1 VTIIKFPS
9 KLPKAEGLDRAKAEL
24 SRLFENMAGL
34 AAARAA
40 EARKAENPG
49 ELAAIV
55 SDAFN
60 DAAEASTG
68 WATVRQNLR
77 DSWGV

>member
-1 VTIIKFPS
+1 MSVIKFPS
-9 KLPKAEGLDRAKAEL
+9 KLPKAEGLDKAKAEL

-40 EARKAENPG
+40 EVRKAENPS

-60 DAAEASTG
+60 DAAEASVG
-68 WATVRQNLR
+68 WSTVRQNLK
-77 DSWGV
+77 DHWGV